1 VGKQNYRTKFASTV
15 TNKMDP
21 RHSFRVKIIQQLFAL
36 SYLKS
41 KNQLVDSKTK
51 QVIKNITKINALIKK
66 YAPKYP
72 LDKIA
77 KVDLAILQLAV
88 FELMVEKKQPAKVI
102 INEAV
107 ELAKELGSDKA
118 YAFVNAVLGKVYN
131 TTNTTNKQILP
142 INEKQ
147 IAK

>member
-1 VGKQNYRTKFASTV
+1 
-15 TNKMDP
+15 MDP

-36 SYLKS
+36 SFAKCKIRLK
-41 KNQLVDSKTK
+41 NDKTK
-51 QVIKNITKINALIKK
+51 KIIKNNSEINDFIKK

-88 FELMVEKKQPAKVI
+88 YELMIEKKQPPKVI

-107 ELAKELGSDKA
+107 ELAKEMGSDKA
-118 YAFVNAVLGKVYN
+118 FGFVNAVLGKVYQQS
-131 TTNTTNKQILP
+131 TKLDS
-142 INEKQ
+142 
-147 IAK
+147 

>member
-1 VGKQNYRTKFASTV
+1 
-15 TNKMDP
+15 MDP
-21 RHSFRVKIIQQLFAL
+21 RHNLRTKIVQQLFAL
-36 SYLKS
+36 SFS
-41 KNQLVDSKTK
+41 KGKVLSKENKTK
-51 QVIKNITKINALIKK
+51 EILKNLVKINKFIGE

-88 FELMVEKKQPAKVI
+88 YELMIEKKEPPKVI
-102 INEAV
+102 IDEAI
-107 ELAKELGSDKA
+107 ELAKELGSDKTFG
-118 YAFVNAVLGKVYN
+118 FVNAVLGKIYN